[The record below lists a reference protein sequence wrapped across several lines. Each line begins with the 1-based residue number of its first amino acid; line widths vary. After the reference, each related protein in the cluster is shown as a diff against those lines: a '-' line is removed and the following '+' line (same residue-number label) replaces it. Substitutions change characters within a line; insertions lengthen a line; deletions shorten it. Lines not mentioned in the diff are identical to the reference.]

1 MRRKDKEVID
11 PQKIEAIIES
21 ALILRVALFD
31 DLYPYVVPVNFG
43 YHEGRLYFHSA
54 TEGKKLDLI
63 RRNNRVCFEA
73 EADLS
78 LIKGAVPCKWS
89 MSYASVIGFG
99 RASFIEDPEEKIKGL
114 AVIFRHYSDDPFEI
128 PDDSLARFTV
138 IKIEVESMTGKISGK
153 PGEVAAG

>member
-21 ALILRVALFD
+21 ASILRIALFD
-31 DLYPYVVPVNFG
+31 DFYPYVVPVNFG

-54 TEGKKLDLI
+54 SEGKKIDLI
-63 RRNNRVCFEA
+63 RRNNRVCFET
-73 EADLS
+73 ES
-78 LIKGAVPCKWS
+78 EWRLIRGDVPCKWS

-99 RASFIEDPEEKIKGL
+99 RACFIEDPEEKMKGL

-128 PDDSLARFTV
+128 PDTSLARISV
-138 IKIEVESMTGKISGK
+138 IEIEVESVTGKIAGK